1 MLILYLFIN
10 FIVKVE
16 SVQNFLI
23 HRQRVGWGGDVLRGT
38 KVFLKFHN
46 VIYYIMFEDRKDL
59 LRLC

>member
-1 MLILYLFIN
+1 M
-10 FIVKVE
+10 
-16 SVQNFLI
+16 
-23 HRQRVGWGGDVLRGT
+23 GGGDVLRGT